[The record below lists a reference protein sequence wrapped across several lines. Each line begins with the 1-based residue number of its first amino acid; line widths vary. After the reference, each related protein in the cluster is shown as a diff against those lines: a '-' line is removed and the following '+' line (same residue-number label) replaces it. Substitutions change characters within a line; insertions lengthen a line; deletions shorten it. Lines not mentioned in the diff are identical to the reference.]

1 MRENTGRGIIRY
13 GLKQGLALSGRRLDV
28 ILACQCNAFF
38 EIFSLLGRFCSDDE
52 AAVQLCHWS
61 RAALEQQGTDRGAR
75 G

>member
-1 MRENTGRGIIRY
+1 
-13 GLKQGLALSGRRLDV
+13 V
-28 ILACQCNAFF
+28 ILVCQCNAFF